1 VLNTL
6 TTSRKHLK
14 KMAKELGMVHTR
26 WRELLWG
33 WWWPAGPK

>member
-1 VLNTL
+1 MEVIEAVLNTL

-26 WRELLWG
+26 
-33 WWWPAGPK
+33 